1 MDKLINNYEKRINTF
16 VLQMAENPIIVKKEK
31 NKYMTTREA
40 LYADMSNK
48 ILDKKGFIFSTYKT
62 DKEKLENLSKNL
74 KEALKK
80 QKSLNII
87 PESLCSKCGRS
98 LEESFCGDGNNDNQ
112 KIIKEQNELIEKMKK
127 EMNELRNKYNYSE
140 LRLKDLDEIKKEFEN
155 LSGALLRPKNDNS
168 TQTEGNDIAINLNSS
183 FITNLTNENTSS
195 NSKNM
200 KNSNNKKSVNNSNNK
215 TTQYKNKFTN
225 NKKTQNQQKNEKSL

>member
-1 MDKLINNYEKRINTF
+1 MR
-16 VLQMAENPIIVKKEK
+16 
-31 NKYMTTREA
+31 
-40 LYADMSNK
+40 
-48 ILDKKGFIFSTYKT
+48 G
-62 DKEKLENLSKNL
+62 
-74 KEALKK
+74 
-80 QKSLNII
+80 
-87 PESLCSKCGRS
+87 
-98 LEESFCGDGNNDNQ
+98 
-112 KIIKEQNELIEKMKK
+112 
-127 EMNELRNKYNYSE
+127 LRYSE

-183 FITNLTNENTSS
+183 FITNLTNENTNS

-225 NKKTQNQQKNEKSL
+225 NKKAQNQHQNKK